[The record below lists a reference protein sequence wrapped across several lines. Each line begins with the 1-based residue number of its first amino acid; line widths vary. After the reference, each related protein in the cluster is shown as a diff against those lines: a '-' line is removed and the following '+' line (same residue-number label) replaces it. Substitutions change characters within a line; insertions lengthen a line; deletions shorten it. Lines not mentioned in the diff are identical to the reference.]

1 MIRFYAE
8 NKADAVELTTD
19 REVPEGAA
27 WHQVGLANPLG
38 DAGSGI
44 IEVDDGT
51 GYRTYAVVDLTK
63 TDRVPFCMVLD
74 AKGIRITPDRAM
86 TICYKAQPV
95 GML

>member
-8 NKADAVELTTD
+8 NHADVVELTTD
-19 REVPEGAA
+19 NEVPQGAA
-27 WHQVGLANPLG
+27 WHQVGVANPLA
-38 DAGSGI
+38 DEGSAT
-44 IEVDDGT
+44 IEVHDGT
-51 GYRTYAVVDLTK
+51 GYRTYAVVNLTK

-74 AKGIRITPDRAM
+74 ADGIRIKPDRAL